1 MSNLIYLTDH
11 ELAVVLAN
19 LKASPLPTQAGP
31 VWRKIVRQVGHGELV
46 GGEHD
51 PNPSLSCLAC
61 NARIYGSP
69 QYYRHNFPM
78 CSQACA
84 ASSEVHPAWQ
94 EYDPNFQA
102 ESRQGEPK

>member
-31 VWRKIVRQVGHGELV
+31 VWRKIVRQVGRGELV
-46 GGEHD
+46 GG
-51 PNPSLSCLAC
+51 
-61 NARIYGSP
+61 
-69 QYYRHNFPM
+69 
-78 CSQACA
+78 
-84 ASSEVHPAWQ
+84 

>member
-46 GGEHD
+46 GGE
-51 PNPSLSCLAC
+51 
-61 NARIYGSP
+61 
-69 QYYRHNFPM
+69 
-78 CSQACA
+78 
-84 ASSEVHPAWQ
+84 
-94 EYDPNFQA
+94 YDPNFRA
-102 ESRQGEPK
+102 ESRHGEPQ

>member
-46 GGEHD
+46 GGEYD
-51 PNPSLSCLAC
+51 PEQN
-61 NARIYGSP
+61 
-69 QYYRHNFPM
+69 
-78 CSQACA
+78 
-84 ASSEVHPAWQ
+84 EAWVGWPHTRT
-94 EYDPNFQA
+94 EYDPNAQA
-102 ESRQGEPK
+102 ESCICGETAAGGNHHAQICPANRRK

>member
-19 LKASPLPTQAGP
+19 LKGSPLPTQAGP

-46 GGEHD
+46 GGE
-51 PNPSLSCLAC
+51 
-61 NARIYGSP
+61 
-69 QYYRHNFPM
+69 
-78 CSQACA
+78 
-84 ASSEVHPAWQ
+84 
-94 EYDPNFQA
+94 YDPNTPTPHIDAFAKAYAKETQPDLPPEFSDPDYASRVAQADEQDYDPNAQA